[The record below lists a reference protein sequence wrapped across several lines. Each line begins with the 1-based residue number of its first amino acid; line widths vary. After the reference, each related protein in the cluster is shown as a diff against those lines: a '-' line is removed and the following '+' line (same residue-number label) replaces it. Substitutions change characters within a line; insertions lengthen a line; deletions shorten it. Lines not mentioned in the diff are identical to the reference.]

1 MSLVV
6 SCAGLV
12 FVRGRC
18 VSMVSSRIQLSV
30 LPLELLRA
38 DVHCPVVEILL
49 VYMIVTKRGSL
60 FKDSILDDR
69 EATVDDAASLV
80 VDQRVASTVAHLDGA
95 SALLL

>member
-1 MSLVV
+1 MRVWF
-6 SCAGLV
+6 
-12 FVRGRC
+12 FVRGRS

-38 DVHCPVVEILL
+38 DVHCLVVEILL

-60 FKDSILDDR
+60 FEDSILDDR

-80 VDQRVASTVAHLDGA
+80 VDQQVASTVAHLDGA
-95 SALLL
+95 TALLL